1 MAVQC
6 IRKKTNYKH
15 MKKYYSLLFLAVAL
29 VLSSCNQAA
38 DEISYEN
45 DPSIFENAQ
54 GRMTPEMMWSF
65 GRLSD
70 MQISPDQKSIL
81 YGVKKYNLK
90 ANKGKNS
97 LYTMSI
103 DGSSE
108 IQITHTDGSVWNG
121 LWHPTKNIIGYI
133 YADENGAQLWEAN
146 PDGSDAKRRSN
157 IEGGITGFKYSPD
170 GNSLMFTKDVKLDNT
185 ATEKHEDLPEAK
197 ARIIDELMYRH
208 WSEWHDYKYSHIFIA
223 NMDDGI
229 LGDESTKDLMEGERH
244 DCPMK
249 PWGGLEQISWSP
261 DSKKIAYACKKMTG
275 KEYATRTNSEIYI
288 YTIESNETTCLTK
301 EGFDGYDHD
310 PVFSHSGNMI
320 AWKSMEEDGFEADK
334 ERIILHDFETTETID
349 LSEGFDQ
356 NSSQFVFSENDDYI
370 YFISGVNATYQV
382 YSMQI
387 ATREIKQITT
397 GWHNYQS
404 FALAG
409 DQIIGTKMSMSMP
422 TEIFAIDQKGLETQ
436 LSHVN
441 DWILDEIEMGKV
453 EERWIETSD
462 GKQML
467 TWVIYPPGFDSTKQY
482 PALLYCQGGP
492 QSAVSQFFSYR
503 WNFQIMASHDYIIV
517 APNRRGLPTFGQEW
531 NDQISGDYGGQNM
544 LDYFSAI
551 DALKK
556 ESYIDDQRLGA
567 LGASYGGYSVF
578 WLAGHH
584 EGRFK
589 SFISHCGIYNFESMY
604 GSTEEYF
611 FVNKD
616 YEGAYWEDPKPK
628 SYEFSPHLAIDKWD
642 TPILIVTGEHDY
654 RIPYTQSLEAFN
666 AAQLRGVESKL
677 LFFPEETHFVLAPQS
692 AVLWQ
697 REFFE
702 WLDKDLKIVE

>member
-1 MAVQC
+1 
-6 IRKKTNYKH
+6 
-15 MKKYYSLLFLAVAL
+15 
-29 VLSSCNQAA
+29 
-38 DEISYEN
+38 
-45 DPSIFENAQ
+45 
-54 GRMTPEMMWSF
+54 
-65 GRLSD
+65 
-70 MQISPDQKSIL
+70 
-81 YGVKKYNLK
+81 
-90 ANKGKNS
+90 
-97 LYTMSI
+97 
-103 DGSSE
+103 
-108 IQITHTDGSVWNG
+108 
-121 LWHPTKNIIGYI
+121 
-133 YADENGAQLWEAN
+133 
-146 PDGSDAKRRSN
+146 
-157 IEGGITGFKYSPD
+157 
-170 GNSLMFTKDVKLDNT
+170 
-185 ATEKHEDLPEAK
+185 
-197 ARIIDELMYRH
+197 
-208 WSEWHDYKYSHIFIA
+208 
-223 NMDDGI
+223 
-229 LGDESTKDLMEGERH
+229 
-244 DCPMK
+244 
-249 PWGGLEQISWSP
+249 
-261 DSKKIAYACKKMTG
+261 
-275 KEYATRTNSEIYI
+275 
-288 YTIESNETTCLTK
+288 
-301 EGFDGYDHD
+301 
-310 PVFSHSGNMI
+310 
-320 AWKSMEEDGFEADK
+320 
-334 ERIILHDFETTETID
+334 
-349 LSEGFDQ
+349 
-356 NSSQFVFSENDDYI
+356 
-370 YFISGVNATYQV
+370 
-382 YSMQI
+382 
-387 ATREIKQITT
+387 
-397 GWHNYQS
+397 
-404 FALAG
+404 
-409 DQIIGTKMSMSMP
+409 
-422 TEIFAIDQKGLETQ
+422 
-436 LSHVN
+436 
-441 DWILDEIEMGKV
+441 
-453 EERWIETSD
+453 
-462 GKQML
+462 
-467 TWVIYPPGFDSTKQY
+467 
-482 PALLYCQGGP
+482 
-492 QSAVSQFFSYR
+492 SYR